1 MLSTTLWLFCLLNA
15 PGILVHGYFT
25 TNNYF
30 IYFTFIKLLSIVRNV
45 PCLMN
50 DAFSNHYIKRFFPLF
65 FVLFWCFYQI
75 FTHFYVNILGF
86 FPLFSNFF
94 ISLEDHCIF
103 FANMQLIWEIVQLIN
118 TITCYTT
125 FLFLKHCSRQF

>member
-50 DAFSNHYIKRFFPLF
+50 DAFSNHYIKRFLPLF
-65 FVLFWCFYQI
+65 FCA
-75 FTHFYVNILGF
+75 F
-86 FPLFSNFF
+86 FGVVFSD
-94 ISLEDHCIF
+94 I
-103 FANMQLIWEIVQLIN
+103 
-118 TITCYTT
+118 YT
-125 FLFLKHCSRQF
+125 FLCQYLGVFSSFQLFLHLTLRPLHFLRKHAVDLGDCPINQYDNMLYNILKHCSRQF

>member
-1 MLSTTLWLFCLLNA
+1 M
-15 PGILVHGYFT
+15 HGYFT

-65 FVLFWCFYQI
+65 FCAFLVFLSDIYTFLCQY
-75 FTHFYVNILGF
+75 LGF
-86 FPLFSNFF
+86 FSPFQLFLHLTLRPLHFLRKHAVDLGDCPINQY
-94 ISLEDHCIF
+94 D
-103 FANMQLIWEIVQLIN
+103 NMLYNI
-118 TITCYTT
+118 
-125 FLFLKHCSRQF
+125 LKHCSRQFERSVMQKVCKLTFVQNI